1 MKDITGLRAAVGLE
15 NTTSLNHATC
25 TYITGKSSQI
35 GVYRL

>member
-1 MKDITGLRAAVGLE
+1 MKHITGLCAAVGLK

-25 TYITGKSSQI
+25 IYIAVKISQI